1 MNPLKTLTLLL
12 FWLLCAPLMSLAH
25 AQAPAPSSATSYGA
39 LAEVLANEQTRN
51 QLIEQLQ
58 LLAEQQ
64 AAVAP
69 NGADS
74 PTTASND
81 TQPES
86 VDTDESATPSTT
98 KQLADTTRL
107 MASGLGA
114 QFHSLG
120 NVVQAMFVD
129 DKDALDSDFDSKQFM
144 HASINL
150 SLVIMAT
157 WLLFWV
163 LRRLS
168 MPIFAKFSHWS
179 RHGEG
184 KTPVLRL
191 VVCVALAALVDVI
204 AIGAAYTVGG
214 LIATF
219 VIGTTGELT
228 TQGSLFLNAFLV
240 IELLKAGLRVLFSSR
255 YDGLR
260 LLPINASEA
269 RYWNRWFALLI
280 GLVGYGVLVVE
291 PLVNINMSASLGQA
305 VNTLVMVVAYI
316 YAVVVILKN
325 RLRLRRAIRMQAEK
339 SMMTAS
345 QFSLVLLSRTWHW
358 LALAYFTTVFVLT
371 LLSPELALPFVLMA
385 TLKTLGLVVL
395 AILLSTL
402 MSQTIGRRINLS
414 DDLRRKLPLLEPR
427 LNSYVPTALRFLRIL
442 IVSMALLLICNAWHV
457 VDLNA
462 WYESEA
468 GGKLMSKIIAVAI
481 ILAVSAMVW
490 VVLASLI
497 EHKLNP
503 ETGTGQPSA
512 RTQTLLLLFR
522 NALAI
527 TLATMTFMIA
537 LSQIGIDI
545 GPLIAGAGVLGLAI
559 GFGAQKLVQD
569 IITGV
574 FIQIE
579 NAMNTG
585 DVVTLGG
592 ITGTAE
598 RLSIRS
604 VGIRDLSGTYHII
617 PFSSVDTV
625 SNYMRE
631 FGFHVGEY
639 RVAYRENIDDA
650 IAQLQLAYDELAAS
664 EDMKNEI
671 LAPLEVS
678 GVVALADSSVNI
690 RVRIMST
697 PGMQWAV
704 GRAYNRLVKQYFEQA
719 GIEIPYPHSRVYFG
733 EDKAGHAPAANLRVI
748 EQAVEGAVDKHSDAI
763 ANGSQAEAGQA
774 KPLNVKL
781 KPKASADDAP
791 NEKDES

>member
-12 FWLLCAPLMSLAH
+12 FWLLCAPLISMAH
-25 AQAPAPSSATSYGA
+25 AQSPAPDSAAPYDA
-39 LAEVLANEQTRN
+39 LVEVLENEQTRN

-58 LLAEQQ
+58 LLAEQPAVPTDANKAGVQ
-64 AAVAP
+64 ADASDL
-69 NGADS
+69 DS
-74 PTTASND
+74 A
-81 TQPES
+81 Q
-86 VDTDESATPSTT
+86 TPSKT
-98 KQLADTTRL
+98 KELADTTRF
-107 MASGLGA
+107 MATSLGG
-114 QFHSLG
+114 QFHSLA
-120 NVVQAMFVD
+120 NVIQSLVMGDEEAVVG
-129 DKDALDSDFDSKQFM
+129 SFDSKQFLK
-144 HASINL
+144 ASINL
-150 SLVIMAT
+150 GLVIIAT
-157 WLLFWV
+157 WVIFWG

-168 MPIFAKFSHWS
+168 MPIFARLSDWS

-191 VVCVALAALVDVI
+191 VVCVALAALVDVL
-204 AIGAAYTVGG
+204 ALGLAYTAGG
-214 LIATF
+214 LLATF
-219 VIGTTGELT
+219 VIGTSGELT

-260 LLPINASEA
+260 LLPINANEA

-291 PLVNINMSASLGQA
+291 PLVNINISPTLGQA
-305 VNTLVMVVAYI
+305 VNTVIMLVAFI
-316 YAVVVILKN
+316 YAVAVILKN
-325 RLRLRRAIRMQAEK
+325 RIRLRRVIRLQAEK
-339 SMMTAS
+339 STMATS
-345 QFSLVLLSRTWHW
+345 QYSLILLSRIWHW
-358 LALAYFTTVFVLT
+358 LALGYFATVFVLT
-371 LLSPELALPFVLMA
+371 LLSPELALPFVLYA
-385 TLKTLGLVVL
+385 TLKTLALIVL

-402 MSQTIGRRINLS
+402 LSQTIGRHINLS

-427 LNSYVPTALRFLRIL
+427 INSYVPTALRFIRIL
-442 IVSMALLLICNAWHV
+442 LVSMAVLLIFNAWHV

-468 GGKLMSKIIAVAI
+468 GGKLMSKIIAVAM
-481 ILAVSAMVW
+481 ILSISAVIW
-490 VVLASLI
+490 VLLASLI

-503 ETGTGQPSA
+503 ETGAGKPTA
-512 RTQTLLLLFR
+512 RAETLLLLFR

-537 LSQIGIDI
+537 LSQIGINI

-585 DVVTLGG
+585 DVVTLAG

-625 SNYMRE
+625 SNYMRD
-631 FGFHVGEY
+631 FAFHVGEY

-664 EDMKNEI
+664 EEMKHEI

-704 GRAYNRLVKQYFEQA
+704 GRAYNRLVKLYFEQA
-719 GIEIPYPHSRVYFG
+719 NIEIPYPHSRVYFG
-733 EDKAGHAPAANLRVI
+733 EDKAGNAPAANLRVL
-748 EQAVEGAVDKHSDAI
+748 EQT
-763 ANGSQAEAGQA
+763 AESALNKSGHEVSEATHQDRDL

-781 KPKASADDAP
+781 KSKIVSEDAP
-791 NEKDES
+791 NDQDD

>member
-1 MNPLKTLTLLL
+1 
-12 FWLLCAPLMSLAH
+12 MSLAH
-25 AQAPAPSSATSYGA
+25 ADTSPPAAGAPYEA
-39 LAEVLANEQTRN
+39 LVEVLENEQTRQ

-58 LLAEQQ
+58 LLAQQQGEQTSQ
-64 AAVAP
+64 DAKEAVPVAEH
-69 NGADS
+69 
-74 PTTASND
+74 TA
-81 TQPES
+81 TR
-86 VDTDESATPSTT
+86 PSKT
-98 KQLADTTRL
+98 KQLAATTRL
-107 MASGLGA
+107 IATDLGA
-114 QFHSLG
+114 QFHSLA
-120 NVVQAMFVD
+120 NVTQAMFVD
-129 DKDALDSDFDSKQFM
+129 DKDALNSDFDSKEFM

-150 SLVIMAT
+150 GLVIIAT
-157 WLLFWV
+157 WVLFWL

-168 MPIFAKFSHWS
+168 MPLFARLSHWS
-179 RHGEG
+179 RHGKS

-191 VVCVALAALVDVI
+191 VVGVALAALVDVI
-204 AIGAAYTVGG
+204 AIGLAYTAGG

-219 VIGTTGELT
+219 IIGTTGELT

-291 PLVNINMSASLGQA
+291 PLVNINMSATLAQA

-316 YAVVVILKN
+316 YAVLVILKN
-325 RLRLRRAIRMQAEK
+325 RVRLRRAIRLQAEK
-339 SMMTAS
+339 STMNAS
-345 QFSLVLLSRTWHW
+345 QFSLILLSRIWHW
-358 LALAYFTTVFVLT
+358 LALAYFSTVFVLT
-371 LLSPELALPFVLMA
+371 LLSPELALPFVLIA
-385 TLKTLGLVVL
+385 TLKTLGLIVL

-402 MSQTIGRRINLS
+402 VSQTIGRHIHLS
-414 DDLRRKLPLLEPR
+414 DELRRKLPLLEPR
-427 LNSYVPTALRFLRIL
+427 LNSYVPTALRFIRVL
-442 IVSMALLLICNAWHV
+442 IVSMAVLLILNAWHV
-457 VDLNA
+457 VDLTA

-481 ILAVSAMVW
+481 ILSISAMVW

-537 LSQIGIDI
+537 LSQIGINI
-545 GPLIAGAGVLGLAI
+545 GPLIAGAGVLGLAV

-569 IITGV
+569 IITGI

-625 SNYMRE
+625 SNYMRG

-650 IAQLQLAYDELAAS
+650 IQQLQLAYDELAAS
-664 EDMKNEI
+664 EAMKNEI

-690 RVRIMST
+690 RVRIKST

-719 GIEIPYPHSRVYFG
+719 NIEIPYPHSRVYFG

-748 EQAVEGAVDKHSDAI
+748 EQSVDSALAQQPKRT
-763 ANGSQAEAGQA
+763 QA
-774 KPLNVKL
+774 PLTVKL
-781 KPKASADDAP
+781 KNNSDTDDAP
-791 NEKDES
+791 NEKDDN